1 MTVSRNRT
9 EWRCRKA
16 SQGSLLSGGRCLHG
30 RCGPRGEPARQGHS
44 VYHCWSL
51 FRCLTCRC
59 APTLQTSRPAVATG
73 LVAAA
78 ATRWTSRRAVQ
89 GTCQLFPAPWFDEL
103 IMCAVV
109 TGRQPVPVPGFD
121 PRALGLGG
129 LGGIAR
135 RQQPAE
141 CRWLLLK
148 VPVAAV
154 CCRYLTCMK
163 ALGRAQLC
171 GPGGADL
178 GLPSGAGRLSAARRG
193 QVRFAPHRG
202 RAVCA

>member
-1 MTVSRNRT
+1 
-9 EWRCRKA
+9 
-16 SQGSLLSGGRCLHG
+16 LHE
-30 RCGPRGEPARQGHS
+30 RCGPRGEPARQGNS
-44 VYHCWSL
+44 VGYSWSL
-51 FRCLTCRC
+51 FRCLNCLC
-59 APTLQTSRPAVATG
+59 APTLQTSRPIVATG

-89 GTCQLFPAPWFDEL
+89 GACQLFPAPWFDEL

-109 TGRQPVPVPGFD
+109 TGRHPVPVPGFD

-154 CCRYLTCMK
+154 CCRNLTCMK
-163 ALGRAQLC
+163 ALGHAQLC
-171 GPGGADL
+171 GPGGLDL
-178 GLPSGAGRLSAARRG
+178 ALPSGAGRLSAGRRG
-193 QVRFAPHRG
+193 QVRLRHTLAAP
-202 RAVCA
+202 VCPCEPLLTPPPRQSSW